1 MNPRILVLGA
11 AFALASSCLAQAAVD
26 SGLPVGDVASHVSPA
41 TSPAMYNSAA
51 GFWGI
56 CGPGRYYQEAVFVEI
71 YSGGVLQGAI
81 YTRAGCYT
89 PA

>member
-1 MNPRILVLGA
+1 MSLRTLALGA
-11 AFALASSCLAQAAVD
+11 AIALATSSLAQAAVN
-26 SGLPVGDVASHVSPA
+26 SGRQASDDASRVSPVTPPA
-41 TSPAMYNSAA
+41 TYKNAA

-81 YTRAGCYT
+81 YTRSGCYT

>member
-1 MNPRILVLGA
+1 MNLRTLALGA
-11 AFALASSCLAQAAVD
+11 AIALATSGLAQAAVD
-26 SGLPVGDVASHVSPA
+26 SRPPAGDDALRVRPA
-41 TSPAMYNSAA
+41 TYNNAA

-56 CGPGRYYQEAVFVEI
+56 CGPGRYYQEAVFIEI